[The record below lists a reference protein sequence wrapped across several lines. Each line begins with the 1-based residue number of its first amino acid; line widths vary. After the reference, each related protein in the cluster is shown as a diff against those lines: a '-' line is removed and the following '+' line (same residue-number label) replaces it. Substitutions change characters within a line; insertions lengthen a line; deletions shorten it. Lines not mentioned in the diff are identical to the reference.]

1 MTLAYTIEALN
12 AAQFPEFR
20 AYLHEHLQDNGSP
33 ETGYFQPQPR
43 GQAEFPA
50 ERAAAFERGLG
61 IAVGQPGWRRAW
73 LARRAAVGAILG
85 HVDLRAH
92 PMPHVEHRAQLG
104 MGVHASA
111 RRQGLGQALIA
122 LTLDWALDQGS
133 LDWIDLQV
141 LSSNPG
147 AQRLYQRMGFVLCGE
162 RPDLFRIDG
171 RSLGD
176 LTMSLRLRPATH
188 TG

>member
-1 MTLAYTIEALN
+1 MQVAYRIEALS
-12 AAQFPEFR
+12 AAQFPEFL
-20 AYLHEHLQDNGSP
+20 AYLNAHLAENGSP

-43 GQAEFPA
+43 GVAEFPA

-73 LARRAAVGAILG
+73 LARSAADGAILG

-122 LTLDWALDQGS
+122 HAHGWAMAQAS
-133 LDWIDLQV
+133 LAWIDLQV

-147 AQRLYQRMGFVLCGE
+147 AQRLYRRAGFEVCGE
-162 RPDLFRIDG
+162 RADLFRIDG
-171 RSLGD
+171 QAIGELM
-176 LTMSLRLRPATH
+176 MSLRLRPA
-188 TG
+188 